1 MYGKSPYKEEEEQE
15 QEREEEDEE
24 QQQQQQ
30 RNRRG
35 EGTGGNE
42 GVEMGEDVG
51 GEEMTTTMMMRRC
64 EVTGCKGKAM
74 ALTRYC
80 HTHILSD
87 SKQSLYKSC
96 TYCIKSTQTGPLLC
110 CKPVLRSTVP
120 LLCPTHMPVA
130 EKHLIR
136 VLKRAGLNISSTK
149 KLAPKFHVVVAEYVR
164 QIQTKRRAA
173 RKATIAK
180 DRIDEEMR

>member
-24 QQQQQQ
+24 QQQQQ

-96 TYCIKSTQTGPLLC
+96 TYCIK
-110 CKPVLRSTVP
+110 R
-120 LLCPTHMPVA
+120 
-130 EKHLIR
+130 
-136 VLKRAGLNISSTK
+136 
-149 KLAPKFHVVVAEYVR
+149 
-164 QIQTKRRAA
+164 
-173 RKATIAK
+173 
-180 DRIDEEMR
+180 